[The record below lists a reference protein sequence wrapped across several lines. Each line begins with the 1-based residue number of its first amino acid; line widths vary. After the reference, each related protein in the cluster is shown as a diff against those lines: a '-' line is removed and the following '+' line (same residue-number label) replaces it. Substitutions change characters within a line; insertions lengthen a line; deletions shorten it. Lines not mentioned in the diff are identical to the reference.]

1 MSMFRGLTE
10 KLQSIFWKLRG
21 KARLTEEDVERAL
34 REIRLSLLE
43 ADVNYKVAKEF
54 LEHIRQ
60 RAVGEEVLKSLT
72 PAQHVIKIVYEE
84 LVQLLG
90 GKQEP
95 LKLSQTPPTVIML
108 MGLQGTGKTT
118 TAGKLAL
125 WLKKRGHNPLLLACD
140 VKRPAAVEQ
149 LVQVGKQA
157 GVEVFE
163 MGVREKPERIASLG
177 LQHAKEGNYD
187 IVIADTGGRLH
198 TDEEMMQE
206 LRRVKEALNPHEA
219 LLVVDAM
226 MGQDAVNAAR
236 QFDEEVGLTGF
247 ILSKVD
253 SDARGGAVLSI
264 RAVTGK
270 PVKFIGT
277 GEKLSDLDVF
287 HPDRM
292 AERILGMGDIRT
304 LIEKAQEAF
313 AQEELKKL
321 AQLEKRIKEGRFT
334 LQDMLEQLQRLKSTG
349 PLDQL
354 LKLLPGFS
362 GMRQLPFAIDERRL
376 KHFEAII
383 LSMTPEERL
392 NPEIIDG
399 SRKKRIARGS
409 GTTVQD
415 VNMLLKQFKMLRE
428 TLKRLSKVKLNDE
441 ELLRVLGFIR

>member
-428 TLKRLSKVKLNDE
+428 TLKRLSKVKPSRSLC
-441 ELLRVLGFIR
+441 

>member
-1 MSMFRGLTE
+1 MLRGLTDR
-10 KLQSIFWKLRG
+10 LQSIFWKLRG
-21 KARLTEEDVERAL
+21 KARLTEEDVDKAL

-43 ADVNYKVAKEF
+43 ADVNLRVAKEF
-54 LEHIRQ
+54 LERVKE
-60 RAVGEEVLKSLT
+60 RAVGEEVLKSFT
-72 PAQHVIKIVYEE
+72 PAQQVVKIVYEE
-84 LVQLLG
+84 LVKLLG
-90 GKQEP
+90 GQHEP
-95 LKLSQTPPTVIML
+95 IRFSPTPPTIIML

-118 TAGKLAL
+118 TAGKLGL
-125 WLKKRGHNPLLLACD
+125 WLKKHGHHPLLLACD
-140 VKRPAAVEQ
+140 IRRPAAVEQ

-157 GVEVFE
+157 GLDVFE
-163 MGVREKPERIASLG
+163 MGIREKPERIAELG
-177 LQHAKEGNYD
+177 VKHAKAKGYSV
-187 IVIADTGGRLH
+187 VIADTGGRLH

-236 QFDEEVGLTGF
+236 QFDSEVGVTGF

-277 GEKLSDLDVF
+277 GERLTDLDVF

-304 LIEKAQEAF
+304 LIEKAEEALS
-313 AQEELKKL
+313 QEEARKL
-321 AQLEKRIKEGRFT
+321 AQMEKRMREGKFN
-334 LQDMLEQLQRLKSTG
+334 LQDMLEQLQRLKAAG
-349 PLDQL
+349 PFDQL

-392 NPEIIDG
+392 NPDIIDG
-399 SRKKRIARGS
+399 SRKRRIAKGS

-415 VNMLLKQFKMLRE
+415 VNVLLKQFKMMRE
-428 TLKRLSKVKLNDE
+428 MLKRLSKAKLGDE
-441 ELLRVLGFIR
+441 ELLRMLFGR

>member
-43 ADVNYKVAKEF
+43 ADVNYRVVKEF

-60 RAVGEEVLKSLT
+60 RAVGEEVLKSFT

-163 MGVREKPERIASLG
+163 MGVREKPERIALLG
-177 LQHAKEGNYD
+177 LQYAKERKND

-321 AQLEKRIKEGRFT
+321 AHLEKRIKEGRFN
-334 LQDMLEQLQRLKSTG
+334 LQDMLEQLQRLRSTG

-362 GMRQLPFAIDERRL
+362 GMRQLPFAIDEQRL
-376 KHFEAII
+376 KRFEAII

-399 SRKKRIARGS
+399 SRKKRIAKGS

-415 VNMLLKQFKMLRE
+415 VNMLLRQFKMLRE
-428 TLKRLSKVKLNDE
+428 MLKRLSKVKLSDE
-441 ELLRVLGFIR
+441 ELLRVLGFMR

>member
-428 TLKRLSKVKLNDE
+428 TLKRLSKVKLSDE